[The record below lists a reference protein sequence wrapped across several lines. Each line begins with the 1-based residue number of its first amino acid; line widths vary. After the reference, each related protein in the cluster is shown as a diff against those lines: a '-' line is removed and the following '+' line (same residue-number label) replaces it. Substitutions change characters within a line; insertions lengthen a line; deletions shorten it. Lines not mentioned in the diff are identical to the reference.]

1 MAGAMEHV
9 LSGIRV
15 LDLSR
20 ALAGPSCTRMFAE
33 MGAEVIKLEAAP
45 NGDLVRGIS
54 KLRGNDR
61 SLYYIQQNLGK
72 KSVCVNLRDP
82 RAIAIAPA
90 TGSIWTSACSTFTT
104 TVTRS
109 ASISSAAVRV
119 SSSRAARDRISTI
132 SRQPGYSK
140 RPADGS

>member
-33 MGAEVIKLEAAP
+33 MGAEVIKVEAAP

-61 SLYYIQQNLGK
+61 RFHRQ
-72 KSVCVNLRDP
+72 R
-82 RAIAIAPA
+82 
-90 TGSIWTSACSTFTT
+90 TGEFSP
-104 TVTRS
+104 
-109 ASISSAAVRV
+109 SIS
-119 SSSRAARDRISTI
+119 I
-132 SRQPGYSK
+132 PEW
-140 RPADGS
+140 